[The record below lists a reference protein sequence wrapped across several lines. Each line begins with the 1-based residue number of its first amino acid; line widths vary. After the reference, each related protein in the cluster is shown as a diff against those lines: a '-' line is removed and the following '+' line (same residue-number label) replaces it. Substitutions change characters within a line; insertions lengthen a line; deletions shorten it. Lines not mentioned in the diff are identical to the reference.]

1 MSDTKFGA
9 WSAPQTSLAIEYSLV
24 AIEEIRQAVA
34 EGFQRFARGGIEV
47 GGVLY
52 GTYEKGVVRILAVRE
67 IACEHARGPSFIL
80 SEGDRELLAEQ
91 WERDRDD
98 PRLSG
103 FSALGFYVSHTRSE
117 VTLLPADVE
126 FFNEFFPD
134 PYHVA
139 LVVRPGRAGA
149 MRAGF
154 FVREADGSVKAET
167 SYQDFSFPERLGG
180 PSATRHPREQASLI
194 EKRTTMPLGFTPS
207 QVEPP
212 PAPPPTEFAVPN
224 FGGLGAAAPQSARAP
239 EYMPVQPPP
248 RRWGAWLAAILL
260 IIAVAAGAFAY
271 WRYFL
276 PSTGPAEPLSLA
288 AYQHESQLRI
298 EWNHN
303 ASSVR
308 DAGKGSLEIT
318 DGQTMQTIP
327 LTPEDLA
334 RGSFTYTPTTGDV
347 QVRMEIQSAS
357 RGNVVEQTRF
367 LGAAPSGAN
376 ATGDVQAIKQ
386 ERDSLQEEVK
396 KLRDQNAA
404 QAERNRQLERTLTI
418 LRSRLGIVDADKK

>member
-9 WSAPQTSLAIEYSLV
+9 WSAPQSGLSIEYSLV

-52 GTYEKGVVRILAVRE
+52 GTYENGVVRILAVRE

-98 PRLSG
+98 QRLSG

-117 VTLLPADVE
+117 VTLLPTDVE

-154 FVREADGSVKAET
+154 FVRESDGSVKADT

-180 PSATRHPREQASLI
+180 PSATRHPRERAPLT
-194 EKRTTMPLGFTPS
+194 EHLTTPLGFTPPPRP
-207 QVEPP
+207 EPTPP
-212 PAPPPTEFAVPN
+212 PPPVEFAVPN
-224 FGGLGAAAPQSARAP
+224 FGGLSGAAAETVRAP
-239 EYMPVQPPP
+239 EYMPIQMPK
-248 RRWGAWLAAILL
+248 RRWGAWLAAILV
-260 IIAVAAGAFAY
+260 IVAIAAGAVAY
-271 WRYFL
+271 LRYFA
-276 PSTGPAEPLSLA
+276 PTGPAEPLALA
-288 AYQHESQLRI
+288 AYQHDSQLRI

-303 ASSVR
+303 ASVVR

-327 LTPEDLA
+327 LTPEDLV
-334 RGSFTYTPTTGDV
+334 RGSFTYMPAGADV
-347 QVRMEIQSAS
+347 QVRMEIDSAS
-357 RGNVVEQTRF
+357 RGPVIEETRY
-367 LGAAPSGAN
+367 LGAAPSGATP
-376 ATGDVQAIKQ
+376 AETQSIQQ
-386 ERDSLQEEVK
+386 ERDALKEEVQ
-396 KLRDQNAA
+396 KLHDQNAA
-404 QAERNRQLERTLTI
+404 QEERNRQLERTLTI
-418 LRSRLGIVDADKK
+418 LRSRLGIVDPDNKK

>member
-9 WSAPQTSLAIEYSLV
+9 WSAPQTSLSIEYSLV

-52 GTYEKGVVRILAVRE
+52 GTYENGVVRILAVRE

-80 SEGDRELLAEQ
+80 SEDDRELLAEQ

-103 FSALGFYVSHTRSE
+103 FGALGFYVSHTRSE

-134 PYHVA
+134 PHHVA
-139 LVVRPGRAGA
+139 LVIRPGRAGA

-180 PSATRHPREQASLI
+180 PSPTRHPREAAPI
-194 EKRTTMPLGFTPS
+194 AEKHTAPLGFTPPRM
-207 QVEPP
+207 EPP
-212 PAPPPTEFAVPN
+212 PPAAPQTEFAVPT
-224 FGGLGAAAPQSARAP
+224 FGGLGGAAAQTARAP
-239 EYMPVQPPP
+239 DYVPQQPPKS
-248 RRWGAWLAAILL
+248 RWGLWLALVL
-260 IIAVAAGAFAY
+260 VAVAAAAVGVAY
-271 WRYFL
+271 FTYFNVR
-276 PSTGPAEPLSLA
+276 GPVEPLALA
-288 AYQHESQLRI
+288 AFERDSQLRI

-303 ASSVR
+303 ASVIR
-308 DAGKGSLEIT
+308 EAEKGSLQIT
-318 DGQTMQTIP
+318 DGQTVQTIP
-327 LTPEDLA
+327 LTPDDLA
-334 RGSFTYTPTTGDV
+334 RGSFTYMRTSGDV
-347 QVRMEIQSAS
+347 QVRLEVQSPSHGSA
-357 RGNVVEQTRF
+357 VEETRF
-367 LGAAPSGAN
+367 LGAPPSTAGSEELQS
-376 ATGDVQAIKQ
+376 VKQ
-386 ERDSLQEEVK
+386 ERDSLQAEVQ
-396 KLRDQNAA
+396 KLREQNAA
-404 QAERNRQLERTLTI
+404 QTERNRQLERTLTI
-418 LRSRLGIVDADKK
+418 LRSRLGIVEPDNKK

>member
-9 WSAPQTSLAIEYSLV
+9 WSTPETSLSIEYSLV
-24 AIEEIRQAVA
+24 VIEEIRQAVA

-52 GTYEKGVVRILAVRE
+52 GTYENGVVRILAVRE

-80 SEGDRELLAEQ
+80 SEIDRALLAEQ

-98 PRLSG
+98 PRLAG

-117 VTLLPADVE
+117 IMLLPTDVE

-154 FVREADGSVKAET
+154 FVREADGSVKTET

-180 PSATRHPREQASLI
+180 PSATRHPRE
-194 EKRTTMPLGFTPS
+194 R
-207 QVEPP
+207 
-212 PAPPPTEFAVPN
+212 PAIAEHHP
-224 FGGLGAAAPQSARAP
+224 AAAPVAPPRTEAAPAPDFPIPSFASLSAGSVQATSARAP
-239 EYMPVQPPP
+239 EYVPVQAPK
-248 RRWGAWLAAILL
+248 RRWGAWLASIVVIL
-260 IIAVAAGAFAY
+260 AVAAGAVFY
-271 WRYFL
+271 LRPFL
-276 PSTGPAEPLSLA
+276 TRGGPVEPLALA
-288 AYQHESQLRI
+288 VYERNAQLRI
-298 EWNHN
+298 EWNHD
-303 ASSVR
+303 ASAIR
-308 DAGKGSLEIT
+308 DASKGALEIT
-318 DGQTMQTIP
+318 DGQTMQTMP
-327 LTPEDLA
+327 LTSEDLA
-334 RGSFTYTPTTGDV
+334 RGSFTYVRTSGDV
-347 QVRMEIQSAS
+347 QVRMEVQSS
-357 RGNVVEQTRF
+357 SSGRVVESTRF
-367 LGAAPSGAN
+367 LGAPPS
-376 ATGDVQAIKQ
+376 TGSSEELQTAKQ
-386 ERDSLQEEVK
+386 EREALQAEVQ

-418 LRSRLGIVDADKK
+418 LRSRLGIVDSDKK

>member
-1 MSDTKFGA
+1 
-9 WSAPQTSLAIEYSLV
+9 
-24 AIEEIRQAVA
+24 
-34 EGFQRFARGGIEV
+34 
-47 GGVLY
+47 VLY
-52 GTYEKGVVRILAVRE
+52 GTYENGVVRILAVRE

-80 SEGDRELLAEQ
+80 SESDRELLEEQ

-180 PSATRHPREQASLI
+180 PSAARHPREQAPLA
-194 EKRTTMPLGFTPS
+194 EKRTTLPLGFTPS
-207 QVEPP
+207 QVEP
-212 PAPPPTEFAVPN
+212 APPPQTEFTVPN
-224 FGGLGAAAPQSARAP
+224 FGGLSAAPQTARAP
-239 EYMPVQPPP
+239 EYMPVQPPQ
-248 RRWGAWLAAILL
+248 RRWGAWLAAILV
-260 IIAVAAGAFAY
+260 IIAIAAGAVAY
-271 WRYFL
+271 GRYFL
-276 PSTGPAEPLSLA
+276 PTAGPAEPLSLA
-288 AYQHESQLRI
+288 AYQHDSQLRI

-303 ASSVR
+303 ASAVR

-334 RGSFTYTPTTGDV
+334 RGSFTYTPTSGDV

-357 RGNVVEQTRF
+357 RGNVIEQTRF
-367 LGAAPSGAN
+367 LGAPPSGAS
-376 ATGDVQAIKQ
+376 ASGDVQAIKQ

-396 KLRDQNAA
+396 KLRDQNAD
-404 QAERNRQLERTLTI
+404 QVERNRQLQRTLTI
-418 LRSRLGIVDADKK
+418 LRSRLGIIDSDNKK